1 MEPRWSLSRASDA
14 SPTWQVEVQ
23 IRQHEAES
31 DETAAVLRSA
41 LSAAQQVRSPSI
53 SLDLLRYTL
62 DLPFDCLSLS
72 LIART
77 AGEHAVAIEP
87 VSECISDCM
96 MRTSLIWQESQKM
109 QEMAFRADE
118 ARLKPMK
125 DEQV

>member
-1 MEPRWSLSRASDA
+1 
-14 SPTWQVEVQ
+14 
-23 IRQHEAES
+23 
-31 DETAAVLRSA
+31 
-41 LSAAQQVRSPSI
+41 
-53 SLDLLRYTL
+53 
-62 DLPFDCLSLS
+62 

-125 DEQV
+125 DEQVWLMAPNDS